1 MCRDDS
7 NTARSTARANFSNDS
22 RDGLLQRVRGRALA
36 SAVGAAEST
45 VTSTNFIREQRL
57 CLFHPARSGSFPD
70 PQN

>member
-1 MCRDDS
+1 MRDDS
-7 NTARSTARANFSNDS
+7 NTARAPQGQISATIQETVFC
-22 RDGLLQRVRGRALA
+22 QCVQGRALA

-45 VTSTNFIREQRL
+45 VTSINFIREKRL